1 MARVWAN
8 LTLEEVLA
16 LEQLEWLS
24 NNTDVIKDNAGI
36 ISWLKHNRSA
46 STAPTTTDDSW
57 SWYAVWSRWIDTTA
71 DKEYVCLDATVSSAV
86 WTETTQS
93 WWGWGWWWAI
103 LSWVISWPQVVWTV
117 MTVPVNQTISATTF
131 RISLAVQPAGQ
142 NFIVELFKNWVSE
155 WTATIT
161 TAQSATNG
169 LYQATLSSFTSW
181 AYSAGD
187 VLSVEI
193 NQIWTTVVGSWFT
206 FNLT

>member
-1 MARVWAN
+1 MARIFWEFSP
-8 LTLEEVLA
+8 EEILA
-16 LEQLEWLS
+16 LEQLEWIS
-24 NNTDVIKDNAGI
+24 NNTDVIKDNLGL

-93 WWGWGWWWAI
+93 WWWGWGWWAI
-103 LSWVISWPQVVWTV
+103 LSWVIAWPQVVWTI

-131 RISLAVQPAGQ
+131 RISLAVQPSGQ
-142 NFIVELFKNWVSE
+142 NFIVDLSKNWVSE

-161 TAQSATNG
+161 TAQSTTNG
-169 LYQATLSSFTSW
+169 LYQATLSSFTSGS
-181 AYSAGD
+181 YTSAD
-187 VLSVEI
+187 VLEVSITQIGSSVS
-193 NQIWTTVVGSWFT
+193 GSDLT